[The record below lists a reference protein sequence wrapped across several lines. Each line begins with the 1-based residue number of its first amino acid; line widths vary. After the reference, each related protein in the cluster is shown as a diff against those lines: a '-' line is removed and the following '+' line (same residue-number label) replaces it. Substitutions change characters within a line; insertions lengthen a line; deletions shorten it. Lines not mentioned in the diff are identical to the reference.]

1 MTETSK
7 RAPPTLGKRWA
18 TCDEV
23 PNTHAQVPDAVACIN
38 YLASL
43 GGLLCRAAT
52 YSRFCNIGTAIID
65 GNSRV
70 PSTASTW

>member
-1 MTETSK
+1 MTESSK
-7 RAPPTLGKRWA
+7 RAPLGKRWA

-38 YLASL
+38 YLAGL
-43 GGLLCRAAT
+43 GGLACRAAT
-52 YSRFCNIGTAIID
+52 YSRFCTIGTAIID

-70 PSTASTW
+70 QSTSSSW